1 MSLYHNHLPP
11 SPTAPFNMNA
21 LVVSFNTASTS
32 VIPMVSGRGI
42 MSAAR
47 RLPFGAQHAN
57 DYLLKLVQLKYPS
70 FGTRV
75 TPAQTNWI
83 LRTHCA
89 VAPDYPLLMRTLVDP
104 LELQRNEVVVQFPY
118 ATPVEKT
125 EEEKA
130 KLTERRREQGKKLQE
145 MAAKARADKLAKT
158 EDALRVLEDLKAQK
172 GSVNR
177 KEWVEMLADEDFD
190 NDEELD
196 NAIKKLDWDVRK
208 GRKKDAG
215 EPMDEDKDIGEPV
228 FPLVDTPD
236 AELDEEGVKEKRRQ
250 KLMKAGYD
258 ARVRA
263 RKEKERER
271 EEGEAKERAEAEDR
285 ERDLVGWAGKLR
297 TEHEVNII
305 TYYLGRI
312 LTRCRPL

>member
-1 MSLYHNHLPP
+1 
-11 SPTAPFNMNA
+11 
-21 LVVSFNTASTS
+21 
-32 VIPMVSGRGI
+32 MVSGRGI

-47 RLPFGAQHAN
+47 RLPFGAQHGN
-57 DYLLKLVQLKYPS
+57 DYLLKLIQLKYPS

-75 TPAQTNWI
+75 TPSQANWI

-89 VAPDYPLLMRTLVDP
+89 VAPDYPLLMRTLADP
-104 LELQRNEVVVQFPY
+104 LEMKKNEVVVQFPY
-118 ATPVEKT
+118 AAAVEKS

-130 KLTERRREQGKKLQE
+130 RLAERRREQGRKLQE

-158 EDALRVLEDLKAQK
+158 EEALRVLEELKAQK
-172 GSVNR
+172 GEVSR

-190 NDEELD
+190 NEEELEA
-196 NAIKKLDWDVRK
+196 AIKKLDGDVK
-208 GRKKDAG
+208 KARKKDAG
-215 EPMDEDKDIGEPV
+215 EPMEEDIGEPS

-271 EEGEAKERAEAEDR
+271 EELEAKERAEAEER
-285 ERDLVGWAGKLR
+285 ERDLPGWAGKLR
-297 TEHEVNII
+297 TEHEVIYPRF
-305 TYYLGRI
+305 T
-312 LTRCRPL
+312 PLIYALMLL